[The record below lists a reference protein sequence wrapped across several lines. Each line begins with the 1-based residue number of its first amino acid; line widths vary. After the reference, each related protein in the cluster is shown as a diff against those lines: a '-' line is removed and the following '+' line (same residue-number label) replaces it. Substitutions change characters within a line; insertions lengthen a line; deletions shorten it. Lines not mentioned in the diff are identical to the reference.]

1 MEKYIKVKFP
11 NNYDFINRAARNAFS
26 NKKVT
31 SSIIAY
37 SHGYNHY
44 SLREALINK
53 NNIGCECPRCGE
65 TETWDHVVK
74 CSKTIE
80 LRKDYIFELTKE
92 LLKYRN
98 EQVEVTE
105 IFDIVE
111 DIMVYLENGD
121 AEEYETM

>member
-1 MEKYIKVKFP
+1 MKAKFP
-11 NNYDFINRAARNAFS
+11 NNYDFIDGAARNAFS

-31 SSIIAY
+31 SSMIAC

-44 SLREALINK
+44 GLREVLINK
-53 NNIGCECPRCGE
+53 NNIGSKCPRCSE

-92 LLKYRN
+92 LLKHRN
-98 EQVEVTE
+98 EQVEVTK
-105 IFDIVE
+105 IFNIVE
-111 DIMVYLENGD
+111 DIMVYLENRD
-121 AEEYETM
+121 SEEYKTMQ